1 MISGLEKE
9 NWINLV
15 EMTRILFFSLVFI
28 VFNSYSQTPDCIR
41 SGAGKKPIYDAQ
53 KAKKVAM
60 TMDSVNDTKGA
71 ISEYKRELDFRLKAE
86 RACPDF
92 DLKNYRQIQRVIND
106 LMKRDTSNI
115 KLYYDTLNAMLER
128 MDSKGITDVK
138 NNIRAANYL
147 KGSDPDREKANEY
160 FQKALN
166 ETGDKIEDELV
177 QNYYLNIYN
186 IYINAPESSKSA
198 LKERMISEYFILVK
212 LCVDQSLK
220 EETQT
225 YLTNTLNLIL
235 KTCEDILPEISIYLN
250 KLPSNDEEKLIS
262 VNNLINILED
272 KDCTSSDEYVI
283 LIDTLLKIDRS
294 YKSLLVKAK
303 LLTFK
308 GNTTDAM
315 NLFKEARGMAK
326 NDDEKKIIEDEIT
339 KVQERIAA
347 QEYNKVLNLFNGGNY
362 KSAYNAAMGISGKY
376 KGEALKIAGQ
386 CVGQLANSCGSS
398 TFERK
403 CNYYHAVNLLSQA
416 QSAGANVGG
425 LIGSY
430 RSQCPTADEKFDAG
444 NPSSQSLSCWGVTVS
459 VK

>member
-1 MISGLEKE
+1 MK
-9 NWINLV
+9 
-15 EMTRILFFSLVFI
+15 RILFFGFVFT
-28 VFNSYSQTPDCIR
+28 VLNSFGQTSDCLS
-41 SGAGKKPIYDAQ
+41 SGAGKKPMYDAQ
-53 KAKKVAM
+53 KAKKAAM
-60 TMDSVNDTKGA
+60 TMDSVSDIKGA

-92 DLKNYRQIQRVIND
+92 DLKNYRQIQRVITD

-115 KLYYDTLNAMLER
+115 KSYYDTLNSMLER
-128 MDSKGITDVK
+128 MDAKSINDVK

-147 KGSDPDREKANEY
+147 KGTNVNRDKADAFY
-160 FQKALN
+160 KKALN
-166 ETGDKIEDELV
+166 ETTVKPEDELV

-186 IYINAPESSKSA
+186 LYNNAPEIGKSA
-198 LKERMISEYFILVK
+198 LKERMISEYFVLSK
-212 LCVDQSLK
+212 LCVDKQLK

-235 KTCEDILPEISIYLN
+235 KSCEDILPEISVYLK
-250 KLPSNDEEKLIS
+250 KLPSDKDQKLIT

-272 KDCTSSDEYVI
+272 KDCTSSDEYII

-303 LLTFK
+303 LLSFK
-308 GNTTDAM
+308 GNTSDAM

-326 NDDEKKIIEDEIT
+326 NDSDKKIIEDEIT

-376 KGEALKIAGQ
+376 RGEALKIAGQ

-425 LIGSY
+425 LIGTY

-459 VK
+459 IK

>member
-1 MISGLEKE
+1 MK
-9 NWINLV
+9 
-15 EMTRILFFSLVFI
+15 RILFFGFVLTAM
-28 VFNSYSQTPDCIR
+28 NLLGQTSDCLS

-53 KAKKVAM
+53 KAKKAAM
-60 TMDSVNDTKGA
+60 TMDSVSDTKGA

-106 LMKRDTSNI
+106 LMKRDTSNV
-115 KLYYDTLNAMLER
+115 KSYFDTLNAMLER
-128 MDSKGITDVK
+128 MDAKSINDVK
-138 NNIRAANYL
+138 NGIRAANYL
-147 KGSDPDREKANEY
+147 KGTNPNRDKADAFY
-160 FQKALN
+160 QKALN
-166 ETGDKIEDELV
+166 ETTVKPEDELV

-186 IYINAPESSKSA
+186 IYNNAPEIGKSA
-198 LKERMISEYFILVK
+198 LKERMISEYFVLSK
-212 LCVDQSLK
+212 LCVDKQSK
-220 EETQT
+220 EETQA

-235 KTCEDILPEISIYLN
+235 KSCEDILPEISVYLK
-250 KLPSNDEEKLIS
+250 KLPSNKDQKLIT

-303 LLTFK
+303 LLSFK
-308 GNTTDAM
+308 GNTADAM

-326 NDDEKKIIEDEIT
+326 NDAEKKIIEDEIT

-362 KSAYNAAMGISGKY
+362 KSAYNAAMGVSGKY
-376 KGEALKIAGQ
+376 RGEALKIAGQ
-386 CVGQLANSCGSS
+386 CVGQLANSCGAS

-403 CNYYHAVNLLSQA
+403 CNYYHAVNLLQQA
-416 QSAGANVGG
+416 QNAGANVGG

-430 RSQCPTADEKFDAG
+430 RANCPSADEKFDAG

-459 VK
+459 IK

>member
-1 MISGLEKE
+1 MK
-9 NWINLV
+9 
-15 EMTRILFFSLVFI
+15 RILFFGFVFT
-28 VFNSYSQTPDCIR
+28 VLNSFGQTSDCLS

-53 KAKKVAM
+53 KAKKAAM
-60 TMDSVNDTKGA
+60 TMDSVSDTKGA

-92 DLKNYRQIQRVIND
+92 DLKNYRQIQRVLND
-106 LMKRDTSNI
+106 LMKRDTSNV
-115 KLYYDTLNAMLER
+115 KSYYDTLNAMLER
-128 MDSKGITDVK
+128 MDAKSINDVK

-147 KGSDPDREKANEY
+147 KGTSPNRDKADVFY
-160 FQKALN
+160 QKALN
-166 ETGDKIEDELV
+166 ETGAKLEDQLV

-186 IYINAPESSKSA
+186 IYNNAPEIGKSA
-198 LKERMISEYFILVK
+198 LKERMISEYFTLSK
-212 LCVDQSLK
+212 LCVDKALK

-235 KTCEDILPEISIYLN
+235 KSCDDILPEISVYLK
-250 KLPSNDEEKLIS
+250 KLPSNKDQKLIT

-303 LLTFK
+303 LLSFK
-308 GNTTDAM
+308 GSTSDAM

-326 NDDEKKIIEDEIT
+326 NDAEKKIIEDEIT

-347 QEYNKVLNLFNGGNY
+347 QEFNKALNLFNGGNY

-376 KGEALKIAGQ
+376 RGEALKIAGQ

-425 LIGSY
+425 LIGTY

>member
-1 MISGLEKE
+1 MK
-9 NWINLV
+9 
-15 EMTRILFFSLVFI
+15 RILFFGFVLTAMNVFG
-28 VFNSYSQTPDCIR
+28 QTSECLS

-53 KAKKVAM
+53 KAKKAAM
-60 TMDSVNDTKGA
+60 TMDSVSDTKGA

-106 LMKRDTSNI
+106 LMKRDTSNV
-115 KLYYDTLNAMLER
+115 KSYYDTLNAMLER
-128 MDSKGITDVK
+128 MDAKSINDVK
-138 NNIRAANYL
+138 LNIRAANYL
-147 KGSDPDREKANEY
+147 KGTNPNRDKADVFY
-160 FQKALN
+160 QKALN
-166 ETGDKIEDELV
+166 ETGAKLEDELI

-186 IYINAPESSKSA
+186 IYNNAPEIGKSA
-198 LKERMISEYFILVK
+198 LKERMISEYFVLSK
-212 LCVDQSLK
+212 LCVDKQLK
-220 EETQT
+220 EETQA

-235 KTCEDILPEISIYLN
+235 KSCEDILPEISVYLK
-250 KLPSNDEEKLIS
+250 KLPSNKDQKLIT

-308 GNTTDAM
+308 GNTADAM

-376 KGEALKIAGQ
+376 RGEALKIAGQ
-386 CVGQLANSCGSS
+386 CVGQLANGCGSS

-430 RSQCPTADEKFDAG
+430 RAQCPTADEKFDAG

>member
-1 MISGLEKE
+1 MK
-9 NWINLV
+9 
-15 EMTRILFFSLVFI
+15 RILFFGFVFTVMN
-28 VFNSYSQTPDCIR
+28 VFGQTSDCL
-41 SGAGKKPIYDAQ
+41 SNGAGKKPIYDAQ
-53 KAKKVAM
+53 KAKKAAM
-60 TMDSVNDTKGA
+60 TMDSVSDTKGA

-92 DLKNYRQIQRVIND
+92 DLKNYRQIQRSIND
-106 LMKRDTSNI
+106 LIKRDTANAKS
-115 KLYYDTLNAMLER
+115 YYDTLNAMLER
-128 MDSKGITDVK
+128 MDAKSINDVK

-147 KGSDPDREKANEY
+147 KGTNPNRDKADVFY
-160 FQKALN
+160 QKALN
-166 ETGDKIEDELV
+166 EPSAKLEDELV

-186 IYINAPESSKSA
+186 IYINAPELAKSA
-198 LKERMISEYFILVK
+198 LKERMISEYFTLSK
-212 LCVDQSLK
+212 LCVDKGLK

-235 KTCEDILPEISIYLN
+235 KSCEDILPEISVYLK
-250 KLPSNDEEKLIS
+250 KLPSNKDQKLIT

-283 LIDTLLKIDRS
+283 LIDTLLKIDRT

-303 LLTFK
+303 LLSFK
-308 GNTTDAM
+308 GNTADAM
-315 NLFKEARGMAK
+315 NLFKEARGMA
-326 NDDEKKIIEDEIT
+326 NDEEKKIIESEIT

-347 QEYNKVLNLFNGGNY
+347 QEYNKVLNLFNGGSY

-403 CNYYHAVNLLSQA
+403 CNFYHAVNLLQQA
-416 QSAGANVGG
+416 ENAGANVGG
-425 LIGSY
+425 IIGSY
-430 RSQCPTADEKFDAG
+430 RAQCPTADEKFDAG

>member
-1 MISGLEKE
+1 MNMK
-9 NWINLV
+9 
-15 EMTRILFFSLVFI
+15 RILFFGFVLTTMNVFG
-28 VFNSYSQTPDCIR
+28 QTSDCLS

-53 KAKKVAM
+53 KAKKAAM
-60 TMDSVNDTKGA
+60 TMDSVSDTKGA

-92 DLKNYRQIQRVIND
+92 DLKNYRQIQRVLND
-106 LMKRDTSNI
+106 LMKRDTSNL
-115 KLYYDTLNAMLER
+115 KSYYDTLNAMLER
-128 MDSKGITDVK
+128 MDAKSINDVK

-147 KGSDPDREKANEY
+147 KGTSPNREKADAFY
-160 FQKALN
+160 QKALN
-166 ETGDKIEDELV
+166 ENAAKLEDELV

-186 IYINAPESSKSA
+186 IYNNSPELNKSG
-198 LKERMISEYFILVK
+198 LKERMISEYFSLSK
-212 LCVDQSLK
+212 LCVDKGLK
-220 EETQT
+220 EETQV

-235 KTCEDILPEISIYLN
+235 KSCDDILPEISVYLK
-250 KLPSNDEEKLIS
+250 KLPSNKDQKLIT

-308 GNTTDAM
+308 GNTADAM

-376 KGEALKIAGQ
+376 RGEALKIAGQ

-430 RSQCPTADEKFDAG
+430 RAQCPTADEKFDAG

>member
-1 MISGLEKE
+1 MK
-9 NWINLV
+9 
-15 EMTRILFFSLVFI
+15 RILFFGFVFT
-28 VFNSYSQTPDCIR
+28 VLNSFGQTSDCLS

-53 KAKKVAM
+53 KAKKAAM
-60 TMDSVNDTKGA
+60 TMDSVSDTKGA

-92 DLKNYRQIQRVIND
+92 DLKNYRQIQRVLND
-106 LMKRDTSNI
+106 LMKRDTSNV
-115 KLYYDTLNAMLER
+115 KSYYDTLNAMLER
-128 MDSKGITDVK
+128 MDAKSINDVK

-147 KGSDPDREKANEY
+147 KGTSPNRDKADVFY
-160 FQKALN
+160 QKALN
-166 ETGDKIEDELV
+166 ETGAKLEDELV

-186 IYINAPESSKSA
+186 IYNNAPEIGKSA
-198 LKERMISEYFILVK
+198 LKERMISEYFTLSK
-212 LCVDQSLK
+212 LCVDKALK

-235 KTCEDILPEISIYLN
+235 KSCDDILPEISVYLK
-250 KLPSNDEEKLIS
+250 KLPSNKDQKLIT

-303 LLTFK
+303 LLSFK
-308 GNTTDAM
+308 GSTSDAM

-326 NDDEKKIIEDEIT
+326 NDAEKKIIEDEIT

-347 QEYNKVLNLFNGGNY
+347 QEFNKALNLFNGGNY

-376 KGEALKIAGQ
+376 RGEALKIAGQ

-425 LIGSY
+425 LIGTY

>member
-1 MISGLEKE
+1 MK
-9 NWINLV
+9 
-15 EMTRILFFSLVFI
+15 RILFFGFVFT
-28 VFNSYSQTPDCIR
+28 VLNSFGQTSDCLS

-53 KAKKVAM
+53 KAKKAAM
-60 TMDSVNDTKGA
+60 TMDSVSDTKGA

-92 DLKNYRQIQRVIND
+92 DLKNYRQIQRVLND
-106 LMKRDTSNI
+106 LMKRDTSNV
-115 KLYYDTLNAMLER
+115 KSYYDTLNAMLER
-128 MDSKGITDVK
+128 MDAKSINDVK

-147 KGSDPDREKANEY
+147 KGTTPNRDKADVFY
-160 FQKALN
+160 QKALN
-166 ETGDKIEDELV
+166 ETGAKLEDELV

-186 IYINAPESSKSA
+186 IYNNAPEIGKSA
-198 LKERMISEYFILVK
+198 LKERMISEYFTLSK
-212 LCVDQSLK
+212 LCVDKALK

-235 KTCEDILPEISIYLN
+235 KSCDDILPEISVYLK
-250 KLPSNDEEKLIS
+250 KLPSSKDQKLIT

-283 LIDTLLKIDRS
+283 LIDTLLTIDRS

-303 LLTFK
+303 LLSFK
-308 GNTTDAM
+308 GNTSDAM

-326 NDDEKKIIEDEIT
+326 NDAEKKIIEDEIT

-347 QEYNKVLNLFNGGNY
+347 QEFNKALNLFNGGNY

-376 KGEALKIAGQ
+376 RGEALKIAGQ

-425 LIGSY
+425 LIGTY